1 MTVDVDSDT
10 FYAVGGG
17 LFELADEVYDAFAV
31 NVQILGGTGAM
42 AGTDDAGTAWATS
55 YDSRAREV
63 LGAVNDLTA
72 ALQNYG
78 GIVIQAGY
86 NHAVAE
92 YNATANQRGEPPQR
106 PPEPASTTGVLS
118 TPPSAGGP
126 GKGLFDNALGLVEQ
140 VGVPVPDGDTVK
152 VDTAAQAWDRLATVY
167 QTTTVVEALEVNARA
182 FSDTHS
188 PEVQF
193 IVWDLRD
200 LRDATSA
207 ILAGCNELAQSCKDY
222 RAALDDLRTQ
232 LEGILTDLAVELAI
246 GATITIFAACVS
258 FGVGAVAG
266 AAKTAHTISKFA
278 KTIRSA
284 ISAWKMSKRISAGV
298 KKAHDIAGVR
308 KRLERI
314 TNLARKANPEEP
326 RPGLDLDV
334 AGKTPLTAARTQ
346 IEQKFKHAVD
356 FGVTEPRGRAGFD
369 AFENAIKH
377 HVDDPSTLH
386 IEGLYRGDAAIF
398 NYNATTGLVVVQSTD
413 GAFVSG
419 WRVTETQARYIL
431 EQGKLGGG

>member
-1 MTVDVDSDT
+1 M
-10 FYAVGGG
+10 
-17 LFELADEVYDAFAV
+17 
-31 NVQILGGTGAM
+31 
-42 AGTDDAGTAWATS
+42 
-55 YDSRAREV
+55 
-63 LGAVNDLTA
+63 
-72 ALQNYG
+72 QNYG

-92 YNATANQRGEPPQR
+92 YNATASQRGEPPQR
-106 PPEPASTTGVLS
+106 PPEPASTAGVLA

-188 PEVQF
+188 PEVEF
-193 IVWDLRD
+193 IVRDLHD
-200 LRDATSA
+200 LRDATST
-207 ILAGCNELAQSCKDY
+207 ILAGCRELAQSCKDY
-222 RAALDDLRTQ
+222 RAALDDLRDQ
-232 LEGILTDLAVELAI
+232 LEDILTDLAIELAV

-284 ISAWKMSKRISAGV
+284 ISAWKMSKRISRGV

-314 TNLARKANPEEP
+314 KNLARK
-326 RPGLDLDV
+326 G
-334 AGKTPLTAARTQ
+334 
-346 IEQKFKHAVD
+346 
-356 FGVTEPRGRAGFD
+356 
-369 AFENAIKH
+369 
-377 HVDDPSTLH
+377 
-386 IEGLYRGDAAIF
+386 
-398 NYNATTGLVVVQSTD
+398 
-413 GAFVSG
+413 
-419 WRVTETQARYIL
+419 
-431 EQGKLGGG
+431 